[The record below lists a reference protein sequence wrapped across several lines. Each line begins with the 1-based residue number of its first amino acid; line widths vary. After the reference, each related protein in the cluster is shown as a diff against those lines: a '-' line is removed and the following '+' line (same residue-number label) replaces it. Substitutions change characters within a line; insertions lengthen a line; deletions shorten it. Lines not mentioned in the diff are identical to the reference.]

1 VEWAKKPRSPMI
13 TSTKKTTSRPKSAV
27 PTSKYCLI
35 APKHYQSLRR
45 PAGERPRSAV
55 NTTGNLK
62 KQYGKN
68 YKFCKTFQC
77 KYFGD
82 GVAGDGADM
91 VKLVLTMDQ
100 YGDGKVGTSS
110 TGNPS
115 QNGRRRASGE
125 GRRRASGEGLRRPPP
140 RPRGSRRVQAN
151 RRASSA
157 KSKRRKGTSKVGA
170 AGHRDCVIHHKHVGA
185 SRLPANQGAD
195 AIYISQSHKELG
207 SGIPRY
213 RNVHNKINQSPSFC
227 GKSIV
232 PVQLYKLRKQEMEQA
247 SLRGPLRTH
256 DNNNWR
262 ENRGFVESTAKRQS
276 RQKLEEEKH
285 FKTSL
290 KRADSWVFRSNTKS
304 RPSSAQYY
312 NNFKKIHY
320 ELGPGKLHGADVS
333 TAVTHEGVMPWTEAE
348 SRRIWNSKPTSM
360 FGKYTSGREIM
371 ERLPIYNYK
380 GGKIGYT
387 KNW

>member
-1 VEWAKKPRSPMI
+1 
-13 TSTKKTTSRPKSAV
+13 
-27 PTSKYCLI
+27 
-35 APKHYQSLRR
+35 
-45 PAGERPRSAV
+45 
-55 NTTGNLK
+55 
-62 KQYGKN
+62 
-68 YKFCKTFQC
+68 
-77 KYFGD
+77 
-82 GVAGDGADM
+82 
-91 VKLVLTMDQ
+91 
-100 YGDGKVGTSS
+100 
-110 TGNPS
+110 
-115 QNGRRRASGE
+115 
-125 GRRRASGEGLRRPPP
+125 
-140 RPRGSRRVQAN
+140 
-151 RRASSA
+151 
-157 KSKRRKGTSKVGA
+157 
-170 AGHRDCVIHHKHVGA
+170 
-185 SRLPANQGAD
+185 
-195 AIYISQSHKELG
+195 
-207 SGIPRY
+207 
-213 RNVHNKINQSPSFC
+213 
-227 GKSIV
+227 
-232 PVQLYKLRKQEMEQA
+232 MEQA